1 MGTVSVNRNS
11 PPLNKLNE
19 ICSDAV
25 IQGITIYRTGY
36 NPAGIESNQTNKQG
50 NADNKIIQNY
60 EIPNQS
66 KKHNSSKAKE
76 QEMGPNRDRTF
87 KSKKYYNS
95 NAQQKDQTKCDLK
108 GKQQD
113 EVQLGGDPSSSHCP
127 NETIF
132 VNDLIVFSDSE
143 DQGEE
148 IQNMNPLLWKG
159 GFVSD

>member
-1 MGTVSVNRNS
+1 ME
-11 PPLNKLNE
+11 LH
-19 ICSDAV
+19 
-25 IQGITIYRTGY
+25 RT
-36 NPAGIESNQTNKQG
+36 SR
-50 NADNKIIQNY
+50 IQNY
-60 EIPNQS
+60 EIPDQS

-76 QEMGPNRDRTF
+76 QEMGPNRDRSF
-87 KSKKYYNS
+87 KSRTYYNS
-95 NAQQKDQTKCDLK
+95 KALQKDQTNRDLK

-143 DQGEE
+143 DQEE
-148 IQNMNPLLWKG
+148 DIQNMNPFLWKGGGGGGG